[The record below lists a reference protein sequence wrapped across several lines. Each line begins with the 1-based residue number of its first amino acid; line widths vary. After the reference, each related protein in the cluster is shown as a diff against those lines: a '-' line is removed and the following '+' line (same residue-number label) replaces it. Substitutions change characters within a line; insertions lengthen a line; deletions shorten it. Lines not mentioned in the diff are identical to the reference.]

1 MHEVSKNKDR
11 PNEQNVA
18 ICMSKWRDS
27 KGEKK
32 SLDQPFYR
40 SARIVSGTVDPDKRT
55 VSFSFSSRYAV
66 KRRVWDKSFREVLS
80 HDPGAVVT
88 DRLERGVV
96 PLLWNHNWDNRI
108 GVIRSWSIQDGR
120 GMAVAEFSPN
130 QNGQDA
136 LADVRAGIQS
146 AVSVGYIPRKIR
158 CLRKRG
164 VFIEPD
170 DNELPR
176 GYPDDDPDDDLDP
189 DDSADDDDNDGD
201 NDDEDDDDL
210 YEVARWEPIEISFVS
225 VPADP
230 TVGVGR
236 GNSETYEVMMLD
248 APDEVVPHS
257 KVNLEREQEP
267 FMPTENV
274 TSTTTTPSLPPPPAI
289 EVRKEEMRQ
298 VQEVELTRIREIIG
312 YGAQFKAEV
321 EAQEFVRSGKTVA
334 EFQSLILK
342 EKLPNTKPL
351 TVMADPTMGFGARD
365 QRRYS
370 ITRAIKAKLKAQSG
384 EGRFDGFEAEVS
396 REMALISGQDPQ
408 GFYVPDWF
416 LTRDLTVAPPATTGL
431 TVQTTVEPSLI
442 PLLRNRTAVLQAG
455 ARYISG
461 LQGNLLMPRQ
471 NAPSTISWNTEIAAV
486 TESDLAMDSVTL
498 SPNRVGGWCNY
509 SKQLLAQSSLD
520 IDNVVRDDMI
530 QVIQIAIDGV
540 AITGTGTNQPTGILN
555 TAANAGL
562 PYSYAKTAPSITF
575 PTGGAPSYPT
585 WVNVVDFE
593 ANVEAGNLVL
603 DDSAAYITTP
613 QVKGQWKALAK
624 NDPRNTAGPFYPM
637 FFWEAGDRVN
647 GYRAIATNQVS
658 ANKVVF
664 GKWNELMIGQWAGL
678 DIVVDIYTLA
688 TQAEIRVIT
697 NMFVDVKYRY
707 ASAFCYST
715 NSGVSNP

>member
-1 MHEVSKNKDR
+1 M
-11 PNEQNVA
+11 
-18 ICMSKWRDS
+18 
-27 KGEKK
+27 
-32 SLDQPFYR
+32 
-40 SARIVSGTVDPDKRT
+40 

-80 HDPGAVVT
+80 HDPGAMVT

-130 QNGQDA
+130 QNGQEA
-136 LADVRAGIQS
+136 LADVQAGIQS
-146 AVSVGYIPRKIR
+146 AVSVGYVPRKIR

-170 DNELPR
+170 DEELPR

-189 DDSADDDDNDGD
+189 DDSTDDDDNDDGD
-201 NDDEDDDDL
+201 DDDDDDDL

-236 GNSETYEVMMLD
+236 AFSEPYEVMMLD
-248 APDEVVPHS
+248 APDEVVTRS
-257 KVNLEREQEP
+257 KVNLTIEEKP
-267 FMPTENV
+267 LMPTENA
-274 TSTTTTPSLPPPPAI
+274 TSTTERTTPALPPPTPMPTV
-289 EVRKEEMRQ
+289 EVRKEDAGS
-298 VQEVELTRIREIIG
+298 IREAEFTRAREIYG
-312 YGAQFKAEV
+312 YLKEFPQAEA
-321 EAQEFVRSGKTVA
+321 EAHEFVRSGKTVA
-334 EFQSLILK
+334 EFQSLILR

-351 TVMADPTMGFGARD
+351 SVMADPTMGFGPRD
-365 QRRYS
+365 RRSYS
-370 ITRAIKAKLKAQSG
+370 ITRAIRNKLKAQNG
-384 EGRFDGFEAEVS
+384 EGRFDGIEAEVS
-396 REMALISGQDPQ
+396 REMAMLSGQDPQ

-442 PLLRNRTAVLQAG
+442 PLLRNRTAVLEAG

-486 TESDLAMDSVTL
+486 TESDLTMDSVTL

-520 IDNVVRDDMI
+520 IDNIVRDDMI
-530 QVIQIAIDGV
+530 QVIQIAIDAV
-540 AITGTGTNQPTGILN
+540 ALTGTGTNQPTGIFA
-555 TAANAGL
+555 TAANTVP
-562 PYSYAKTAPSITF
+562 PYNYAKTAPAITF
-575 PTGGAPSYPT
+575 PTGGAPSYPR
-585 WVNVVDFE
+585 WLDVVDFE
-593 ANVEAGNLVL
+593 ANVEVGNLVL

-613 QVKGQWKALAK
+613 QVKGAWKSYAK

-637 FFWEAGDRVN
+637 FFWEGDRVN
-647 GYRAIATNQVS
+647 GYRAIATNQVPT
-658 ANKVVF
+658 NKVVF

-707 ASAFCYST
+707 ASAFCCST
-715 NSGVSNP
+715 NSGVTNP